1 MYSTTAVC
9 IPQTQNLLNTLF
21 VYIIQSFILI
31 THGIAITS
39 DFTQITH
46 RMASLVGAHYF
57 DPPWDGLISQ
67 CTLFITGDS
76 YTPIRGTSITREH
89 LTLLVTLDIL
99 MDDLTSAC
107 DLNILLKEIIN

>member
-9 IPQTQNLLNTLF
+9 ISQTQNLLNTLF

-46 RMASLVGAHYF
+46 RKASLVGAHYF

-107 DLNILLKEIIN
+107 HLNIL